1 MRGGEGSSPTE
12 RPRMKQHPV
21 WLIDDTSGISDA
33 RVFIAHLAEPR
44 FVGELMPDDEHD
56 PSGLTIACPLG
67 QTLCR
72 IVAMGPQPLTVT
84 DGMIDSLHRAIL
96 HHDTVRGS

>member
-1 MRGGEGSSPTE
+1 M
-12 RPRMKQHPV
+12 
-21 WLIDDTSGISDA
+21 IDDTSGITDA
-33 RVFIAHLAEPR
+33 RVFVAHLAEPR

-72 IVAMGPQPLTVT
+72 IATFGPQSLTIT
-84 DGMIDSLHRAIL
+84 DELIESLHRAIV
-96 HHDTVRGS
+96 HHDAVRGG